1 MLSFAEVLC
10 WPVCLT
16 RLYLFCVR
24 VLLSCVLVFIAC
36 THKPYV
42 RFRLLYHDS
51 GSVQPGG
58 TSSSIFRDRGS
69 AVFGDRSDR
78 ERLLSD
84 LLSDSPNNR
93 TLARLFGGADD
104 SSSHRRGSSGD
115 SASLRKRLLADLRN
129 DRSDERHLFLRH
141 MFAVADLDVDY
152 LMTETDTGA
161 GSVTTAVRSSQGSDY
176 HIYLTRFV
184 SLQLRFTATCY
195 RLHVASLLLHWWHT
209 LRLRQELVEHGPQ
222 KHEATFG
229 GSDALSHPSSLMS
242 PRARHAASVAAAR
255 AQQHADAR
263 AETELVQQA
272 ALMVELF
279 GRATHEGRLGSA
291 SEEAATQRDVR
302 ALSDLFRQFLGDA
315 GKGVADQSHLLQQD
329 APSSVSDRG
338 ASCWHTLQE
347 VYADAMQALVTQRA
361 LQAFKHH
368 DGPSTVFWLMY
379 PVEDFIHAASAT
391 SGRDEVETTTVDLFS
406 GRLRLAVALYIQL
419 LCRVVFCLAHQ
430 TSGVG
435 SSLLGFF
442 DALHAAGPQLFRRL
456 EELLACGTSALGTP
470 VGRTAPV
477 YFDVLRRLV
486 VETRPGIA
494 DGGLFGHCAL
504 LVSPHYRAPKDGGS
518 NVGPRL
524 PPQMPHDFAAV
535 MRSVLAMADIEM
547 LPLPTIGDLVKVFV
561 TAAEERQR
569 AMPSSPQRFVFPDT
583 AGADFNASPGSG
595 GTDLCNWLEHTG
607 VAGVFKLYEVVEWLE
622 LTDPALHAHDDGDAM
637 ILTPRGVPRKLGAAF
652 VPVGNGQAP
661 KLSAKG
667 ISKCRSVLSSLLL
680 EMTMQ

>member
-1 MLSFAEVLC
+1 M
-10 WPVCLT
+10 
-16 RLYLFCVR
+16 
-24 VLLSCVLVFIAC
+24 
-36 THKPYV
+36 
-42 RFRLLYHDS
+42 RFRLLYHDD
-51 GSVQPGG
+51 GPPQPGG

-84 LLSDSPNNR
+84 LLNDSPNNR
-93 TLARLFGGADD
+93 TLSRLFGGSDE
-104 SSSHRRGSSGD
+104 SSSSRRGLSGD

-141 MFAVADLDVDY
+141 MFAVADLDIDY
-152 LMTETDTGA
+152 VVAESDTGP

-195 RLHVASLLLHWWHT
+195 RLHVASLLLHWWHV
-209 LRLRQELVEHGPQ
+209 LRLRQELFQHGPQ
-222 KHEATFG
+222 NHESTVGG
-229 GSDALSHPSSLMS
+229 GSDALPHPSSSLMS
-242 PRARHAASVAAAR
+242 PRARHAATAAAAR

-263 AETELVQQA
+263 AEAELVRQA

-291 SEEAATQRDVR
+291 PEEAATQHDVR
-302 ALSDLFRQFLGDA
+302 ALSDLFRRFLGDA
-315 GKGVADQSHLLQQD
+315 GKGVADQSHLLLQQKD
-329 APSSVSDRG
+329 GGVPSSAAGHHLSSDRG
-338 ASCWHTLQE
+338 ASCWHRLQE
-347 VYADAMQALVTQRA
+347 AYADAMQGLVTQRA
-361 LQAFKHH
+361 LQAFKHL

-379 PVEDFIHAASAT
+379 PVEDFIHAAAAAPATAAASGRRETGSAT
-391 SGRDEVETTTVDLFS
+391 TDLFS

-430 TSGVG
+430 SSGVG
-435 SSLLGFF
+435 SSLLSFF

-456 EELLACGTSALGTP
+456 EELLAAGGSGASGTP

-504 LVSPHYRAPKDGGS
+504 LVSPHYRAPRDGNS
-518 NVGPRL
+518 SSGPRL

-547 LPLPTIGDLVKVFV
+547 LPLSTIGDLVKVFV
-561 TAAEERQR
+561 AAAEERQR
-569 AMPSSPQRFVFPDT
+569 AMPSTPQRFVFPDT
-583 AGADFNASPGSG
+583 AGADFETSRGSG

-622 LTDPALHAHDDGDAM
+622 LTDPALHARGDGDTM
-637 ILTPRGVPRKLGAAF
+637 LLTPRGVPRKQPLGAEF
-652 VPVGNGQAP
+652 EPPRGSGQLAP
-661 KLSAKG
+661 KLSAEG